1 MSTQTNSSI
10 LETVAAEF
18 NFGVNR
24 FPLSF
29 DGKQVKGFYALLR
42 DDTQE
47 PVHDKSVSADYQ
59 PHTTDDVLALVE
71 SAQDVFGECSP
82 RCHFRKGHYVDLA
95 PTKDERIAIY
105 GTKDNIFPRL
115 QISAG
120 YNGTSFHFSLGWFR
134 DLCRNMSMLRSV
146 RGTSVSFRHNGNL
159 RDNLEQLKSQ
169 LTGLREGWETLGETV
184 QRMESSR
191 TSLASFL
198 TSIYGEPTELTGSA
212 LTRHT
217 NRTETIMRR
226 VLDEQARSGRP
237 AFNMGSEDVSVWEAY
252 NAVQGFTQHKK
263 SVRGAATTMFDR
275 ELKAVES
282 PEVKAAE
289 RLALTLSA

>member
-1 MSTQTNSSI
+1 MQTSNQSI

-18 NFGVNR
+18 SFNVEK
-24 FPLSF
+24 FPLSGP
-29 DGKQVKGFYALLR
+29 DNMRTPFYGLFR
-42 DDTQE
+42 SDTME
-47 PVHDKSVSADYQ
+47 VVHDKSVSSDYE
-59 PHTTDDVLALVE
+59 PHTTDDVLMLVE
-71 SAQDVFGECSP
+71 SAQEVFGECSP
-82 RCHFRKGHYVDLA
+82 RCHFRKGHFVSLA

-105 GTKDNIFPRL
+105 GTRDNIFPRL
-115 QISAG
+115 RISAG
-120 YNGTSFHFSLGWFR
+120 YNGTSFQFDLGWFR
-134 DLCRNMSMLRSV
+134 DLCRNMSMLKMV

-159 RDNLEQLKSQ
+159 RDNLEQLKGQ

-252 NAVQGFTQHKK
+252 NAVQGYTQHKK
-263 SVRGAATTMFDR
+263 SIRGDKTQFDR
-275 ELKAVES
+275 ELKAIDS